1 MPGRSGFLRAPLQPG
16 PWPPG
21 SGSPPSSPGRTT
33 HRIPP
38 LYRRK
43 GEPSER
49 EGLTAEERREQRREK
64 LREDTRKVEMAAA
77 QAELAIERRRVPV
90 ATVAETVAT
99 VGSEDAQL
107 EQAKVAAE
115 INEAIL
121 AEEQAHDFEGQI
133 LTGEVMV
140 AQQRLRDLESSLA
153 EHARTTLA
161 SLTPAERDALP
172 AISDGE
178 AHGLHEPG
186 TSTLVALRREDT
198 GEGGG
203 GGGKEDSSGPSAGGS
218 SFGLM
223 LGSSGGDAALVIT
236 GVAPG
241 SAAAACHPLLA
252 PMDRVVAINGV
263 RVDATSFRT
272 EDEALEALLP
282 AAQGTVLVLELEREA
297 TRRER
302 EELLLA
308 IERAVE
314 QATAF
319 QDREARI
326 SETQATRAAGQTF
339 ATLQR
344 NVPGEPYGLGVGY
357 VGDSIVITSLTPG
370 SPADRCGLLSL
381 MDRILAINGISV
393 DRNTPYLSDLLPT
406 DEASAV
412 IDFDFDAGRVRSFEA
427 DWPMRATLTTLSQS
441 QWDQNESDVPTR
453 PELPPEKP
461 VATVEVAQDVGES
474 SNGPTSQLAAD
485 DNLDGSRRVGQPSPE
500 QQQQTEHETEGV
512 EKVPGALYDAYG
524 NLILYEQSSW
534 QPTTYGSFDS
544 YGHLTQNERTG

>member
-1 MPGRSGFLRAPLQPG
+1 M
-16 PWPPG
+16 
-21 SGSPPSSPGRTT
+21 
-33 HRIPP
+33 
-38 LYRRK
+38 
-43 GEPSER
+43 
-49 EGLTAEERREQRREK
+49 
-64 LREDTRKVEMAAA
+64 EMAAA

-121 AEEQAHDFEGQI
+121 AEERAHDFEGQI

-178 AHGLHEPG
+178 AYGLHEPG

-198 GEGGG
+198 GEGG

-252 PMDRVVAINGV
+252 PMDHVVAINGV

>member
-121 AEEQAHDFEGQI
+121 AEERAHDFEGQI

-178 AHGLHEPG
+178 AYGLHEPG

-198 GEGGG
+198 GEGG

-252 PMDRVVAINGV
+252 PMDHVVAINGV